1 MGRDLHY
8 VPGSFYR
15 KDDRTGFARRA
26 EDTRKEWNG
35 LIVGTD
41 VFEAR
46 QPQDLVK
53 GVKDKQ
59 SVPDARPLPPN
70 TFVGPTFVQLTAR
83 VAIHQTVI
91 DVDSTAGFAAG
102 DSVSVMMDNGV
113 NFTTTL
119 AAAPGAGTLTLSAG
133 PPYTAA
139 EGNVV
144 TNNAPHVPAGE
155 GV

>member
-15 KDDRTGFARRA
+15 KDDRTGFPRRA

-41 VFEAR
+41 VWEAR

-53 GVKDKQ
+53 GVKDRQ
-59 SVPDARPLPPN
+59 SVPQARPLPPN
-70 TFVGPTFVQLTAR
+70 VFVGPTFIQLAAAA
-83 VAIHQTVI
+83 AIHQTV
-91 DVDSTAGFAAG
+91 VEVQATNGFATG
-102 DSVSVMMDNGV
+102 DSVSVMLDNGV

-119 AAAPGAGTLTLSAG
+119 AATPGADTLTLTQG
-133 PPYTAA
+133 LPYTAA
-139 EGNVV
+139 AGNVV
-144 TNNAPHVPAGE
+144 TNNTPHVPAGE
-155 GV
+155 AP